1 MTDDTAS
8 APAPRHGAAIPHV
21 LPPSVLLGAA
31 VALFALTALTVVA
44 SRLDLGQANVVVALA
59 IACLKASVVA
69 LVFMHLA
76 WENRFQLVV
85 LVISALFAVLLVG
98 FVVFDTTQYQ
108 PDLRA
113 KEAQLRGKGR

>member
-1 MTDDTAS
+1 MTENASS
-8 APAPRHGAAIPHV
+8 APGRPDAVRAHV

-31 VALFALTALTVVA
+31 AALFALTALTVAA
-44 SRLDLGQANVVVALA
+44 SRLDLGEWNVVAALA

-69 LVFMHLA
+69 LVFMHLKY
-76 WENRFQLVV
+76 EKRFPLVV
-85 LVISALFAVLLVG
+85 LVVSALFAVLLVS

-113 KEAQLRGKGR
+113 REAQARPKGR